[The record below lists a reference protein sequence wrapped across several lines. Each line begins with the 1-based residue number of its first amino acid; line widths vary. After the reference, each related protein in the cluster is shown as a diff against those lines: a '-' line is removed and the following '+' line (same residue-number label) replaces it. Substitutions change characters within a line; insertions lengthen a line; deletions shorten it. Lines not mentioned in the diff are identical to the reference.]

1 MKIIKLHHVKAS
13 FWNVNAATL
22 RQTPNWSIWS
32 NKISFKWNQMQNT
45 VKIVLCRCRCSD
57 GIVSSSYHQHLYLNV
72 ANAMQM
78 RSIFFLQNLHSINSN
93 DERKAEAPCMLE
105 KKKQI
110 LFKWT
115 EQSEKKVS
123 VENEFAWRTESYS

>member
-1 MKIIKLHHVKAS
+1 
-13 FWNVNAATL
+13 
-22 RQTPNWSIWS
+22 
-32 NKISFKWNQMQNT
+32 
-45 VKIVLCRCRCSD
+45 
-57 GIVSSSYHQHLYLNV
+57 
-72 ANAMQM
+72 MQM